1 MAQGL
6 DDTGRTARPWRRPA
20 LARESVQYTLA
31 VLGYI
36 ALIDLTKEYLTFT
49 WGVFYFVTVLEFL
62 PRFVRRIWGRGSEPS
77 RAAMSEMTES

>member
-62 PRFVRRIWGRGSEPS
+62 PGSSGAFGVAGVS
-77 RAAMSEMTES
+77 RVAQR